1 MKLQTM
7 SSWTGYSV
15 NFAWANKSNF
25 ERIYQVTD
33 KSAEALIEMLLKE
46 LNLGIEQVVAGKLQE
61 YALML
66 EEGLQQQRLTGELTL
81 EAIIL
86 KQILDSLYPLKLMQ
100 FGAFEKVLDLG
111 TGGGLPG
118 IPIKICLEHLQMSL
132 LDSNQRKIAFLQQ
145 VIDKLKLNKSILL
158 CGRAETIA
166 HEDLHREQYDCVISK
181 AVAETSVLAE
191 LALPF
196 LKLGGTAL
204 LYKGPRGE
212 KEAERAKIAIDL
224 CGGEITN
231 VWTYT
236 LISGELRSLYAL
248 KKIKL
253 TPVKYPRST
262 GKPAKRPL
270 GTHK

>member
-1 MKLQTM
+1 M
-7 SSWTGYSV
+7 
-15 NFAWANKSNF
+15 
-25 ERIYQVTD
+25 TD
-33 KSAEALIEMLLKE
+33 KSADALIKILLEE
-46 LNLGIEQVVAGKLQE
+46 LNLSLEHSVTSQLKE

-100 FGAFEKVLDLG
+100 FKTFKKVLDLG

-118 IPIKICLEHLQMSL
+118 IPIKICQEHLQISL
-132 LDSNQRKIAFLQQ
+132 LDSNHRKIAFLQQ
-145 VIDKLKLNKSILL
+145 VIDKLNLKKSILI
-158 CGRAETIA
+158 CGRAESIA
-166 HEDLHREQYDCVISK
+166 HEDIHREQYDCVISK

-212 KEAERAKIAIDL
+212 IEAERAKIAIDL
-224 CGGEITN
+224 CGGVITK

-236 LISGELRSLYAL
+236 LSSGEFRSLFAL

-253 TPVKYPRST
+253 TPAKYPRSI
-262 GKPAKRPL
+262 GKPSKRPL
-270 GTHK
+270 GIYR